1 MCPRQALPAGVFA
14 DPYEL
19 AGLEQQG
26 GARGLGSGLG
36 FRARARVFGPV
47 DLEALEPFCSPTL
60 LALWVQAHP
69 RLEKGKGLGLK
80 IAMDPERDGTAV
92 AARMA
97 APLHARYAA
106 PRLPTLTPNSSAWTV
121 LAGAPAVYVLPAP
134 LVLARCRGSQRRSP
148 GAQQSLPDMACE
160 GRCCTALSNAA
171 TWAATWAGNGTGR
184 AASGGVAGK
193 CLNVGEGGAVGG
205 WEVVGSWGETGG
217 AAGTEWR
224 VPTGNPAH
232 KGLVAAI
239 TAGALLLASA
249 LIVHAAIAY

>member
-19 AGLEQQG
+19 ASLERQG

-36 FRARARVFGPV
+36 LGARARVFGPV

-60 LALWVQAHP
+60 LALWGQAQL
-69 RLEKGKGLGLK
+69 RLESGKGLGLNT
-80 IAMDPERDGTAV
+80 ALDPECDGAAV

-106 PRLPTLTPNSSAWTV
+106 PRLPTLTPNSGAWTV
-121 LAGAPAVYVLPAP
+121 LAGAPAVFVLPAP
-134 LVLARCRGSQRRSP
+134 LVLARCRGPQRRSP
-148 GAQQSLPDMACE
+148 GAQQPQPDTAGE
-160 GRCCTALSNAA
+160 GKRCTALCG
-171 TWAATWAGNGTGR
+171 AATWAGNGSGR
-184 AASGGVAGK
+184 AVFEGIAGE
-193 CLNVGEGGAVGG
+193 CQGLERSEGGAVGG
-205 WEVVGSWGETGG
+205 WEVVSSWGETGG
-217 AAGTEWR
+217 AVGAEWR

-232 KGLVAAI
+232 KGLVVAV

-249 LIVHAAIAY
+249 LIVHATIAY